1 MKGLSFP
8 SMIVSSKTVTAFG
21 SSITAGGGGG
31 GSVGGVGGAGVAWD
45 DPALGLLIPARC
57 S

>member
-8 SMIVSSKTVTAFG
+8 SIMVSSNIVTAFG

-31 GSVGGVGGAGVAWD
+31 GGGGGVGGEGVA
-45 DPALGLLIPARC
+45 
-57 S
+57 

>member
-8 SMIVSSKTVTAFG
+8 SIMVSSKTVTAFG

-31 GSVGGVGGAGVAWD
+31 GGGGGVGGVGVA
-45 DPALGLLIPARC
+45 
-57 S
+57 